1 MFMIV
6 GATIEYPELL
16 DDSELAACGDL
27 LTGDAAKVVA
37 LARTFASE
45 AGKTL
50 YATEFLA
57 RLEGQV
63 REFAAKHLAAPKYET
78 LADAKAEALV
88 AVDRLRR
95 LQVEQETT
103 EVSSEQRRNLGW
115 DESARLA
122 SEVAKKQRERHGLK

>member
-1 MFMIV
+1 
-6 GATIEYPELL
+6 
-16 DDSELAACGDL
+16 
-27 LTGDAAKVVA
+27 VVA

-50 YATEFLA
+50 YATEFLS
-57 RLEGQV
+57 RLEGKV

-115 DESARLA
+115 DEAARLA